1 MKKIQVSTVQ
11 KTADVE
17 VIYVNSPLVIKVTKA
32 QCALASIKQK
42 IERVCMKEQSVIDK
56 TTGCEKKEMIYNGNA
71 ANLSVEE
78 TIDLHDTVI
87 AFIDELVS
95 ALEGE

>member
-42 IERVCMKEQSVIDK
+42 IERVCMTEK
-56 TTGCEKKEMIYNGNA
+56 TIADETGCEKKEMMYNGNA